1 MCGAEKECGADAVVD
16 IHFRSSGHVEVCLG
30 VGLKEERFWMEILGG
45 GETRLRLNLGFLLWR
60 LRLVVLYFLYQHPI
74 RTVHLFI
81 IHLNRRRSL
90 NWTFELDVDTG

>member
-45 GETRLRLNLGFLLWR
+45 GETRLRLNL
-60 LRLVVLYFLYQHPI
+60 VL
-74 RTVHLFI
+74 
-81 IHLNRRRSL
+81 
-90 NWTFELDVDTG
+90 